1 MAVTAPTA
9 LAPAGAAR
17 EKFGFDTVFAQNGE
31 VTAAAPR
38 PKRSYSAE
46 EVEAVRK
53 AAEAAGETRALAGVA
68 NRQAQALTAIAQ
80 VAQQALPALAAVA
93 HEHRV
98 GSAELALA
106 CARAIAAAAFDKF
119 PQAPVRA
126 ALEALAREIEAAPRL
141 IVTGDA
147 DLIEGL
153 QAVLE
158 ETAQAVGYP
167 GAIQVR
173 AVPGAAPHAF
183 TLDFGDGSASFDPAA
198 AAERVAQALHAAL
211 AAEGLHAEP
220 LTPGVG
226 PSAADP
232 QEPES

>member
-1 MAVTAPTA
+1 MAD
-9 LAPAGAAR
+9 PAHER
-17 EKFGFDTVFAQNGE
+17 FGFDTVFAASGD
-31 VTAAAPR
+31 VTFTSPR
-38 PKRSYSAE
+38 PKRNYTTD
-46 EVEAVRK
+46 EVEAIRK
-53 AAEAAGETRALAGVA
+53 AADAAGEARALAGIA
-68 NRQAQALTAIAQ
+68 NRQADALAMIARTS
-80 VAQQALPALAAVA
+80 QQALPALAAVA

-98 GSAELALA
+98 GSAELSLA
-106 CARAIAAAAFDKF
+106 CARAIAAAALDKF

-147 DLIEGL
+147 DLVEGL

-173 AVPGAAPHAF
+173 ATPGVSPHAF
-183 TLDFGDGSASFDPAA
+183 TLDFGDGSASFDPSA
-198 AAERVAQALHAAL
+198 AAERVSQVLHAAL

-220 LTPGVG
+220 LILGGGT
-226 PSAADP
+226 SAPEA